1 MTRFFYVAILLGALF
16 LTPSQSINAQTKD
29 LDPTELE
36 VLKKIVLSDTIPT
49 VFFKTTISEMNQPLS
64 RHLFYL
70 TDFDICSSLVDADS
84 VKLNKDETNY
94 IVERFSTMEVTNIN
108 KLVRDPKN
116 YTLKQLDGH
125 NWFVISMPVVF
136 REGQFAIYYSKS
148 EFSGQFVLMKKM
160 GDAWVNVCFSSV
172 YVE

>member
-1 MTRFFYVAILLGALF
+1 MTRFFYVALLLGTFF

-36 VLKKIVLSDTIPT
+36 VLKKIVLTDTVPT

-70 TDFDICSSLVDADS
+70 SDFDICSSLVNADS
-84 VKLNKDETNY
+84 VKLNKEEANY
-94 IVERFSTMEVTNIN
+94 IVERFSAMEVTNIN
-108 KLVRDPKN
+108 KVVRDPKN

-136 REGQFAIYYSKS
+136 RDGQFAIYYSKS
-148 EFSGQFVLMKKM
+148 EFSGQFVLMKKI

-172 YVE
+172 YTE